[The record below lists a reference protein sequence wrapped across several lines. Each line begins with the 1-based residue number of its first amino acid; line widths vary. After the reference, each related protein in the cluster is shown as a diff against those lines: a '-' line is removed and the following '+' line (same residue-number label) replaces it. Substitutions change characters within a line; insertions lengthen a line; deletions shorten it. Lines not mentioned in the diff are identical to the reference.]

1 MNMEHVS
8 ISKRV
13 EYVLVGLPFVTR
25 FIPAA
30 TAGLPSP
37 SHSRPFTRTRRSEDY
52 LWARAVVQTR
62 SFYLGAERILLPG
75 ADLSARDPRADFT
88 GRLAPWSCQGLTN
101 PTF

>member
-1 MNMEHVS
+1 M
-8 ISKRV
+8 
-13 EYVLVGLPFVTR
+13 
-25 FIPAA
+25 AA

-75 ADLSARDPRADFT
+75 ADLLNHDPAAPVVELRENGDFYEVARATER
-88 GRLAPWSCQGLTN
+88 N
-101 PTF
+101 